1 MSSSI
6 KPFTI
11 EVPDERLRRLKQ
23 KLALTE
29 FPAKN
34 VDNEP
39 WAQGAPVADIK
50 RLVHHWENGF
60 DWRAAEAKL
69 NAFPQFTAPVE
80 VDNFGTYDV
89 HFVHQKSQVEN
100 AIPLLFIH
108 GWPGSFIEVTRI
120 LPELVKGGT
129 DFPAFHIVAPSLIDF
144 GFSAPSNKKDFNIDQ
159 HVEAY
164 HKLMLALG
172 YDEYGKHLICL
183 VSIH

>member
-144 GFSAPSNKKDFNIDQ
+144 GFSAPSNKKNFNIDQ
-159 HVEAY
+159 HAEAY

-172 YDEYGKHLICL
+172 YDEYGKHLIRL
-183 VSIH
+183 FSIH